1 MWNQHN
7 LVHLPFSWIELMCA
21 DDLHLQDPMGASCRM
36 PAGRLRP
43 ERDPHQ
49 RTVRTELQLTGT
61 LLFSETPLPSS
72 AFILL

>member
-1 MWNQHN
+1 MRNQHN

-21 DDLHLQDPMGASCRM
+21 DDLHLQDPMGALCRM

-49 RTVRTELQLTGT
+49 RTVRTKLQLTGT